1 MGGSKNVLPLNT
13 LIRGP
18 ITNYSINFNQHKNFY
33 DFFSASVVDDFL
45 NSVYNS
51 FKAFKKK
58 YRFQGYFEL
67 VNPQP
72 TLDNQSFLTEN
83 RNWLTN
89 AYKSI
94 CFNEFVRSEIPN
106 DIKKRII
113 FNGLTG
119 SSWYFKRFERLNV
132 TVVSV
137 KEKLIKG

>member
-58 YRFQGYFEL
+58 
-67 VNPQP
+67 
-72 TLDNQSFLTEN
+72 
-83 RNWLTN
+83 
-89 AYKSI
+89 
-94 CFNEFVRSEIPN
+94 
-106 DIKKRII
+106 
-113 FNGLTG
+113 
-119 SSWYFKRFERLNV
+119 
-132 TVVSV
+132 
-137 KEKLIKG
+137 